1 MIGRTFWSPDT
12 RSDGVSMHAP
22 CLFHSMKL
30 APSTCPQG
38 ILNFKMQKDVC
49 HCRAHSP
56 IGTAKAPEWAVH
68 LQVTLSLAATV
79 VAFSS
84 VVLGKKL
91 NLAYSAKLYGIAF
104 LIVTFGAVDE
114 ETTGTSIFLL
124 ASMVSHPYA

>member
-1 MIGRTFWSPDT
+1 MGC
-12 RSDGVSMHAP
+12 VVAMHFYP
-22 CLFHSMKL
+22 L
-30 APSTCPQG
+30 ALQR
-38 ILNFKMQKDVC
+38 LQDM
-49 HCRAHSP
+49 HM
-56 IGTAKAPEWAVH
+56 H
-68 LQVTLSLAATV
+68 LQVTLSLAATI

-124 ASMVSHPYA
+124 ASMVSHT

>member
-1 MIGRTFWSPDT
+1 MMQRE
-12 RSDGVSMHAP
+12 VCCCHA
-22 CLFHSMKL
+22 L
-30 APSTCPQG
+30 PST
-38 ILNFKMQKDVC
+38 
-49 HCRAHSP
+49 
-56 IGTAKAPEWAVH
+56 GTAKASRLAVH

-114 ETTGTSIFLL
+114 ETTGTSVFLL
-124 ASMVSHPYA
+124 ASMVSHP